1 MPIQETPPP
10 GWPHTEA
17 AKYYDQES
25 KRILKKA
32 APPEQQKEG
41 RGCGGAIVTIIIL
54 AVVAVI
60 VAAVVIGLVA
70 ESEGDDLESAANAYL
85 AEYPSWTVETEDYP
99 DSTGAVRLVT
109 WENDLG
115 IGRVVRMEPDP
126 LAEGEWTEQPLLPAG
141 TEWSQDLFYDAFS
154 DAYSGV
160 QWTYAVVVEP
170 SVESTSAESFDITY
184 TVWDVETEQWTE
196 MFVVPAT
203 LDPSS
208 GWVIG
213 AEESATTTTTE

>member
-1 MPIQETPPP
+1 MPIQKTPPP

-25 KRILKKA
+25 QRILRKA
-32 APPEQQKEG
+32 TPPEQEKQG
-41 RGCGGAIVTIIIL
+41 RGCGGTIVTIIIL

-70 ESEGDDLESAANAYL
+70 ESEDDDLQSAADAYL

-109 WENDLG
+109 WENDLD
-115 IGRVVRMEPDP
+115 IGRVVRMEQGD
-126 LAEGEWTEQPLLPAG
+126 ADGEWAEQPLLPAG
-141 TEWSQDLFYDAFS
+141 TEWSEDLFYDAFS
-154 DAYSGV
+154 EAYSGV

-170 SVESTSAESFDITY
+170 SAESTSDESFDITY

-203 LDPSS
+203 LDPSR

-213 AEESATTTTTE
+213 GQEADSTTPSG